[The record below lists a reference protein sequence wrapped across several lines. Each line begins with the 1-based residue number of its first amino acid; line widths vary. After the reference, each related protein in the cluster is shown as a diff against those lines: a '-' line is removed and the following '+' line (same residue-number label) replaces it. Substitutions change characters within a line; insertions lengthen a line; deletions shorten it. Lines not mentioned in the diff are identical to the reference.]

1 MPLYTYTAFNSQ
13 GVRLTGEAAADSEQ
27 ALRAELAGKGLLVQ
41 ELKAKRAAI
50 GFGTRRVRP
59 EEFALF
65 NQEFMALIRAGLTI
79 PDALALA
86 ANRHDSPNLGRILTR
101 VLEDVRG
108 GALLS
113 DACAHHPEAFE
124 RLYLAAVR
132 TGEKT
137 GDLAR
142 VLGRYHEYLRHRVAL
157 RKKLNQAMAYPAFLL
172 VALAVI
178 LAVLFVFVMPRFV
191 AMYADLGADLPLPT
205 RMLLGVVEYLYIVAP
220 LTLAAVAA
228 GVVGWRRW
236 TATATGRRQ
245 VDQIRERLPYVGGLV
260 RIVITAQL
268 ARSLSTLLSGGTP
281 LVEALQTAAS
291 SVTNQVYLD
300 RLEQVTRQVVE
311 GGSLAQAVRTT
322 ALMPDMAARM
332 IEVGE
337 ASGGLDTMLAEIAQF
352 YEEMLDTRLSRVMT
366 LVEPLLMLLMGVL
379 IGGIIIIMYLPVFHL
394 ADIIK

>member
-27 ALRAELAGKGLLVQ
+27 ALRTELAGKGLLVQ

-86 ANRHDSPNLGRILTR
+86 ANRPDSPSLGRILAR

-137 GDLAR
+137 GDLAK
-142 VLGRYHEYLRHRVAL
+142 VLARYHEYLRHRVAL

-172 VALAVI
+172 VALVVI

-205 RMLLGVVEYLYIVAP
+205 RMLLGVVEYIYIVAP
-220 LTLAAVAA
+220 LALAAGAA
-228 GVVGWRRW
+228 AVFGWRRW

-245 VDQIRERLPYVGGLV
+245 VDQIRERLPYIGGLA

-268 ARSLSTLLSGGTP
+268 ARSLSTLLAGGTP
-281 LVEALQTAAS
+281 LVEALRTASS

-300 RLEQVTRQVVE
+300 RLEQVTRQVIE

-366 LVEPLLMLLMGVL
+366 LVEPLMMLLMGVL